1 MASGGTSHNLPLAL
15 LLCLALSSSVG
26 GEAARR
32 FWIENDTF
40 MKDGAPFQIVG
51 GDVHYFR
58 IVPEYWK
65 DRLLRAKALGLNTI
79 QTYVPWNL
87 HEPEPQRWEFKG
99 FADIESYLRLAQELD
114 MLVML
119 RIGPYICGEWDL
131 GGFPPWLLTIEPAL
145 KLRSSDSTYLSLVE
159 RWWGALLPKVAPLL
173 YNNGGPII
181 MVQIENEFGSFGDD
195 KNYLH
200 YLVQLA
206 RRYLGNNVVLYTTD
220 GGAMGNL
227 KNGSI
232 PQDDVFTAVDFE
244 TGSNPW
250 PIFRLQKKYN
260 LPGKSAPLSSE
271 FYTGWLTHWGE
282 SIATTDATSTA
293 KALKTILCRNA
304 SAVLYMAHGGT
315 NFGFYNGANT
325 GQDESNYKADLTSYD
340 YDAPIK
346 EHGDVHN
353 SKYKALRRV
362 IHECTGSPL
371 HPLPSD
377 IEKANYGLV
386 KLQKV
391 ASLFDIIDNIS
402 DPLKGAVSEHPLY
415 MEQIGQMFGFLLYMS
430 EYQGKLSS
438 SVLSIPK
445 VHDRAQVFLS
455 CSTDGVRNRRYAG
468 VIERWSSKTLE
479 IPNLRCSSNISL
491 YILVENMGRV
501 NYGPYI
507 FDRKGILSPIQ
518 IDGITL
524 RHWKM
529 YPLTFNSL
537 DNLPKIQL
545 ITQMPDVRASKVS
558 IIHGHSEKKLQ
569 ESSFYSNE
577 PEFYEGHFHID
588 SESEIKDTFI
598 SFRGWNK
605 GVAFVNN
612 FNIGRFWPARGP
624 QCALYVPAPILRP
637 GDNTIV
643 IFELHG
649 PNPEVTVNSSR
660 SRFHVRSKTVR
671 MAARGVQST
680 VQWIW
685 SPRPVIST
693 LVWCRAAI
701 QRCKVP
707 LRFAPLSAM
716 ISRARFIL

>member
-1 MASGGTSHNLPLAL
+1 MASGGAFHNLLLAVLLYLAL
-15 LLCLALSSSVG
+15 TSSVG
-26 GEAARR
+26 GEASRR

-87 HEPEPQRWEFKG
+87 HEPEPQSWDFKG
-99 FADIESYLRLAQELD
+99 FADLESYLRLAQELG

-119 RIGPYICGEWDL
+119 RVGPYICGEWDL
-131 GGFPPWLLTIEPAL
+131 GGLPPWLLTVEPSL
-145 KLRSSDSTYLSLVE
+145 KLRSSDSTYLSLVG
-159 RWWGALLPKVAPLL
+159 RWWGVLLPKVAPLL
-173 YNNGGPII
+173 YSNGGPII

-206 RRYLGNNVVLYTTD
+206 RRYLGNDIVLYTTD

-232 PQDDVFTAVDFE
+232 SQDDVFAAVDFE

-250 PIFRLQKKYN
+250 PIFRLQKKFN

-282 SIATTDATSTA
+282 SMATTDATSTA
-293 KALKTILCRNA
+293 KALKTILCHNG

-325 GQDESNYKADLTSYD
+325 GQDEFDYKPDLTSYD

-371 HPLPSD
+371 RPLPSD

-402 DPLKGAVSEHPLY
+402 DPLKGAVSEHPLS

-430 EYQGKLSS
+430 EYQGKLPSS
-438 SVLSIPK
+438 ILSIPK

-455 CSTDGVRNRRYAG
+455 CSTDSVRNLRYAG

-479 IPNLRCSSNISL
+479 IPNLGCSSNTSL
-491 YILVENMGRV
+491 YILVENMGRT

-518 IDGITL
+518 LDGITL
-524 RHWKM
+524 CHWKM
-529 YPLTFNSL
+529 YPLTFSSL
-537 DNLPKIQL
+537 DNLPKLQL
-545 ITQMPDVRASKVS
+545 VTQMPDIRASKESV
-558 IIHGHSEKKLQ
+558 IHGHSEKKLQ
-569 ESSFYSNE
+569 ESLFYSNE

-598 SFRGWNK
+598 LFRGWNK

-612 FNIGRFWPARGP
+612 FNIGRFWPFFFQARGP

-637 GDNTIV
+637 GDNIIV

-649 PNPEVTVNSSR
+649 PNPELTVN
-660 SRFHVRSKTVR
+660 
-671 MAARGVQST
+671 
-680 VQWIW
+680 
-685 SPRPVIST
+685 
-693 LVWCRAAI
+693 LVTDPDFTCGPK
-701 QRCKVP
+701 Q
-707 LRFAPLSAM
+707 
-716 ISRARFIL
+716 

>member
-1 MASGGTSHNLPLAL
+1 MASGGTFRNLL
-15 LLCLALSSSVG
+15 LVLPLCLALASLVG
-26 GEAARR
+26 GVASRR

-40 MKDGAPFQIVG
+40 RKDGAPFQIVG

-87 HEPEPQRWEFKG
+87 HEPEPQSWEFKG
-99 FADIESYLRLAQELD
+99 FADIESYLRLAQELE

-145 KLRSSDSTYLSLVE
+145 KLRSSDSSYLSLVE
-159 RWWGALLPKVAPLL
+159 RWWGVLLPKVAPLL
-173 YNNGGPII
+173 YNNGGPVI

-206 RRYLGNNVVLYTTD
+206 RRYLGNDIILYTTD

-232 PQDDVFTAVDFE
+232 PQDDVFAAVDFE

-282 SIATTDATSTA
+282 RIATTDATSTA
-293 KALKTILCRNA
+293 KALKTILCHNG

-325 GQDESNYKADLTSYD
+325 GQDESDYKPDLTSYD

-353 SKYKALRRV
+353 GKYKALRRV
-362 IHECTGSPL
+362 IHECTGTPL

-377 IEKANYGLV
+377 IEKASYGLV

-402 DPLKGAVSEHPLY
+402 DPLKVSVSEHPLY

-430 EYQGKLSS
+430 EYEGKLPSS
-438 SVLSIPK
+438 ILSIPK
-445 VHDRAQVFLS
+445 VHDRAQVFVS
-455 CSTDGVRNRRYAG
+455 CSVDGFRNLRYGG
-468 VIERWSSKTLE
+468 VIERWSNKTLE
-479 IPNLRCSSNISL
+479 IPNLRCSSTTSL

-518 IDGITL
+518 IDGITI

-529 YPLTFNSL
+529 YPLALNSL
-537 DNLPKIQL
+537 DNLPKLQL
-545 ITQMPDVRASKVS
+545 ITQIPYVGASKMS
-558 IIHGHSEKKLQ
+558 IHGDSEKNLQ
-569 ESSFYSNE
+569 ESSSYSNGSISAL
-577 PEFYEGHFHID
+577 PAFYEGHFHID
-588 SESEIKDTFI
+588 HESEIKDTFI

-624 QCALYVPAPILRP
+624 QCALYVPAPILKP
-637 GDNTIV
+637 GDNIVV
-643 IFELHG
+643 IFELHDLNPELTIDFVTDPDFTCG
-649 PNPEVTVNSSR
+649 PN
-660 SRFHVRSKTVR
+660 
-671 MAARGVQST
+671 Q
-680 VQWIW
+680 
-685 SPRPVIST
+685 
-693 LVWCRAAI
+693 
-701 QRCKVP
+701 
-707 LRFAPLSAM
+707 
-716 ISRARFIL
+716 

>member
-1 MASGGTSHNLPLAL
+1 MGSGGAFHFLNILLAL
-15 LLCLALSSSVG
+15 HLCLALASLVGG
-26 GEAARR
+26 GEASRR

-40 MKDGAPFQIVG
+40 RKDGTPFQIVG

-87 HEPEPQRWEFKG
+87 HEPEPQSWEFKG
-99 FADIESYLRLAQELD
+99 FADIESYLRLAQELE

-119 RIGPYICGEWDL
+119 RVGPYICGEWDL

-159 RWWGALLPKVAPLL
+159 RWWGILLPKVAPLL

-206 RRYLGNNVVLYTTD
+206 RRYLGSDIILYTTD
-220 GGAMGNL
+220 GGAVGNL

-232 PQDDVFTAVDFE
+232 PQDGVFAAVDFE
-244 TGSNPW
+244 TGSDPW

-282 SIATTDATSTA
+282 RIATTDATSTA
-293 KALKTILCRNA
+293 KALRKILCHNG

-325 GQDESNYKADLTSYD
+325 GQDESDYKPDLTSYD
-340 YDAPIK
+340 YAT
-346 EHGDVHN
+346 
-353 SKYKALRRV
+353 LRTV
-362 IHECTGSPL
+362 IHECTGTPL

-377 IEKANYGLV
+377 IEKASYGLV

-391 ASLFDIIDNIS
+391 ASLFDIIDYIS
-402 DPLKGAVSEHPLY
+402 DPLKAVVSEHPLY
-415 MEQIGQMFGFLLYMS
+415 MEQIGQ
-430 EYQGKLSS
+430 
-438 SVLSIPK
+438 
-445 VHDRAQVFLS
+445 VHDRAQVFVS
-455 CSTDGVRNRRYAG
+455 CSADGVRNTIYAG
-468 VIERWSSKTLE
+468 VIERWSSNELE
-479 IPNLRCSSNISL
+479 IPNLKCSSNTSL

-518 IDGITL
+518 IDGVTL

-537 DNLPKIQL
+537 DKLLDKLPKLQL
-545 ITQMPDVRASKVS
+545 ITQMPDVGVSKMS
-558 IIHGHSEKKLQ
+558 IHGDSEKKLQ
-569 ESSFYSNE
+569 ESSFSSNE
-577 PEFYEGHFHID
+577 GISSVPKFYEGHFHID

-624 QCALYVPAPILRP
+624 QCALYVPAPLLRL

-649 PNPEVTVNSSR
+649 PNPELTINLVTDPDFTCGPKR
-660 SRFHVRSKTVR
+660 
-671 MAARGVQST
+671 
-680 VQWIW
+680 
-685 SPRPVIST
+685 
-693 LVWCRAAI
+693 
-701 QRCKVP
+701 
-707 LRFAPLSAM
+707 
-716 ISRARFIL
+716 

>member
-1 MASGGTSHNLPLAL
+1 MAFSGGHLRDLLLAL
-15 LLCLALSSSVG
+15 ALCLALASPSVG
-26 GEAARR
+26 GEASRT
-32 FWIENDTF
+32 FWIEDDTF
-40 MKDGAPFQIVG
+40 RKDGAPFQIVG

-99 FADIESYLRLAQELD
+99 FADIEAYLKLAQELE

-119 RIGPYICGEWDL
+119 RVGPYICGEWDL

-159 RWWGALLPKVAPLL
+159 RWWGVLLPKVASLL
-173 YNNGGPII
+173 YKNGGPII

-195 KNYLH
+195 KKYLH
-200 YLVQLA
+200 YLVELA
-206 RRYLGNNVVLYTTD
+206 RRYLGNDIILLVYTTD
-220 GGAMGNL
+220 GGAIGNL

-232 PQDDVFTAVDFE
+232 PQDDVFAAVDFE

-250 PIFRLQKKYN
+250 PIFRLQKQYN

-282 SIATTDATSTA
+282 SIATTGAASTA
-293 KALKTILCRNA
+293 KALKTILCRNG
-304 SAVLYMAHGGT
+304 SAVVQMAHGGT

-325 GQDESNYKADLTSYD
+325 GQNESDYKPDLTSYD

-362 IHECTGSPL
+362 IHECTGAPL

-377 IEKANYGLV
+377 IEKASYGLL

-391 ASLFDIIDNIS
+391 ASFFDIIDSIS
-402 DPLKGAVSEHPLY
+402 DPLKVTVSEYPLY
-415 MEQIGQMFGFLLYMS
+415 MEQIGQII
-430 EYQGKLSS
+430 
-438 SVLSIPK
+438 LSIPK
-445 VHDRAQVFLS
+445 VHDRAQVFVS
-455 CSTDGVRNRRYAG
+455 CSLGDVRNPRYAG
-468 VIERWSSKTLE
+468 VIERWSSNTLE
-479 IPNLRCSSNISL
+479 IPNLSCSSNTTL

-507 FDRKGILSPIQ
+507 FDRKGILSPVH

-524 RHWKM
+524 RNWKM
-529 YPLTFNSL
+529 YPLSFNVL
-537 DNLPKIQL
+537 DNLPKLQL
-545 ITQMPDVRASKVS
+545 ITQMPDVR
-558 IIHGHSEKKLQ
+558 ELT
-569 ESSFYSNE
+569 FYSNE
-577 PEFYEGHFHID
+577 SISAEPKFYEGHFHIE

-624 QCALYVPAPILRP
+624 QCALYVPSPILRI
-637 GDNTIV
+637 GDNIVV

-649 PNPEVTVNSSR
+649 PNPELTINFVKDPDFTCGA
-660 SRFHVRSKTVR
+660 K
-671 MAARGVQST
+671 Q
-680 VQWIW
+680 
-685 SPRPVIST
+685 
-693 LVWCRAAI
+693 
-701 QRCKVP
+701 
-707 LRFAPLSAM
+707 
-716 ISRARFIL
+716 

>member
-1 MASGGTSHNLPLAL
+1 MAAGGAFLNLLLAL
-15 LLCLALSSSVG
+15 HLCLVLASSVG
-26 GEAARR
+26 GEAQRR
-32 FWIENDTF
+32 FWIENDAF
-40 MKDGAPFQIVG
+40 WKDGSPFQIVG

-87 HEPEPQRWEFKG
+87 HESEPQSWEFKG
-99 FADIESYLRLAQELD
+99 FADIESYMRLAQELE

-119 RIGPYICGEWDL
+119 RVGPYICGEWDL

-145 KLRSSDSTYLSLVE
+145 KLRSSDSAYLSLVD
-159 RWWGALLPKVAPLL
+159 RWWGVLLPKVAPLL

-200 YLVQLA
+200 HLVQLA
-206 RRYLGNNVVLYTTD
+206 RRYLGSDIILYTTD

-232 PQDDVFTAVDFE
+232 PQDDVFAAVDFE

-282 SIATTDATSTA
+282 RIATTDATSTA
-293 KALKTILCRNA
+293 KALRKILCHNG

-325 GQDESNYKADLTSYD
+325 GQDESDYKADLTSYD

-353 SKYKALRRV
+353 SKYKELRRV
-362 IHECTGSPL
+362 IHECTGTPL

-377 IEKANYGLV
+377 IEKASYGLV

-391 ASLFDIIDNIS
+391 ASLFDIIDYIS
-402 DPLKGAVSEHPLY
+402 DPLKAAVSEHPLY

-430 EYQGKLSS
+430 EYQAKLPSS
-438 SVLSIPK
+438 ILSIPK
-445 VHDRAQVFLS
+445 VHDRAQVFVS
-455 CSTDGVRNRRYAG
+455 CSTDGVRNTRYAG
-468 VIERWSSKTLE
+468 VIERWSNKALE
-479 IPNLRCSSNISL
+479 IPNLKCSSNTSL

-518 IDGITL
+518 IDGIAL
-524 RHWKM
+524 NYWKM

-537 DNLPKIQL
+537 DNLPKLQL
-545 ITQMPDVRASKVS
+545 ITQMPDVGTSKMS
-558 IIHGHSEKKLQ
+558 IHGDSKNKLQ
-569 ESSFYSNE
+569 KSSFYSNAEGISAE
-577 PEFYEGHFHID
+577 PAFYEGHFHID

-624 QCALYVPAPILRP
+624 QCALYVPAPIFRL
-637 GDNTIV
+637 GDNIVV

-649 PNPEVTVNSSR
+649 PNPELNINLVTEPD
-660 SRFHVRSKTVR
+660 FTC
-671 MAARGVQST
+671 GPEQ
-680 VQWIW
+680 
-685 SPRPVIST
+685 
-693 LVWCRAAI
+693 
-701 QRCKVP
+701 
-707 LRFAPLSAM
+707 
-716 ISRARFIL
+716 

>member
-1 MASGGTSHNLPLAL
+1 MASGGTFRNLLLVLPLY
-15 LLCLALSSSVG
+15 LALASLVG
-26 GEAARR
+26 GEASRR

-40 MKDGAPFQIVG
+40 RKDGVPFQIVG

-87 HEPEPQRWEFKG
+87 HEPEPQSWKFKG
-99 FADIESYLRLAQELD
+99 FTDIESYLRLAQELE

-119 RIGPYICGEWDL
+119 RVGPYICGEWDL

-145 KLRSSDSTYLSLVE
+145 KLRSSDSSYLSLVE
-159 RWWGALLPKVAPLL
+159 RWWGVLLLKVAPLL
-173 YNNGGPII
+173 YNNGGPVI

-200 YLVQLA
+200 HLVQLA
-206 RRYLGNNVVLYTTD
+206 RRYLGNDIILYTTD
-220 GGAMGNL
+220 GGALGNL

-232 PQDDVFTAVDFE
+232 PQDDVFAAVDFE

-250 PIFRLQKKYN
+250 PIFKLQKKYN
-260 LPGKSAPLSSE
+260 LPGKSVPLSSE

-282 SIATTDATSTA
+282 RIATTDATSTA
-293 KALKTILCRNA
+293 KALKTILCHNG

-325 GQDESNYKADLTSYD
+325 GQDESDYKADLTSYD

-353 SKYKALRRV
+353 AKYKALRRV
-362 IHECTGSPL
+362 IHECTGTPL
-371 HPLPSD
+371 HPLPAN
-377 IEKANYGLV
+377 IKKASYGIM

-391 ASLFDIIDNIS
+391 VSLFDIIDNIN
-402 DPLKGAVSEHPLY
+402 DPLKVSVSEHPLY

-430 EYQGKLSS
+430 EYQGKLPSS
-438 SVLSIPK
+438 ILSIPK
-445 VHDRAQVFLS
+445 VHDRAQVFVS
-455 CSTDGVRNRRYAG
+455 CSAGVRTLRYCG
-468 VIERWSSKTLE
+468 VIERWSNKTLE
-479 IPNLRCSSNISL
+479 IPNLRCSSKTSL

-529 YPLTFNSL
+529 YPLALSSL
-537 DNLPKIQL
+537 DILPKLQL
-545 ITQMPDVRASKVS
+545 ITQIPYAGASKMS
-558 IIHGHSEKKLQ
+558 IHGDSEKILQ
-569 ESSFYSNE
+569 DSSCCSNE
-577 PEFYEGHFHID
+577 STSAEPAFYEGHFLID
-588 SESEIKDTFI
+588 NETELRDTFI

-624 QCALYVPAPILRP
+624 QCTLYVPAPILRP
-637 GDNTIV
+637 GDNIVV
-643 IFELHG
+643 IFELHAPNHELTIDFTTDPDFTCG
-649 PNPEVTVNSSR
+649 PE
-660 SRFHVRSKTVR
+660 
-671 MAARGVQST
+671 Q
-680 VQWIW
+680 
-685 SPRPVIST
+685 
-693 LVWCRAAI
+693 
-701 QRCKVP
+701 
-707 LRFAPLSAM
+707 
-716 ISRARFIL
+716 

>member
-1 MASGGTSHNLPLAL
+1 
-15 LLCLALSSSVG
+15 
-26 GEAARR
+26 
-32 FWIENDTF
+32 
-40 MKDGAPFQIVG
+40 
-51 GDVHYFR
+51 
-58 IVPEYWK
+58 
-65 DRLLRAKALGLNTI
+65 
-79 QTYVPWNL
+79 
-87 HEPEPQRWEFKG
+87 
-99 FADIESYLRLAQELD
+99 

-159 RWWGALLPKVAPLL
+159 RWWEVLLPKVAPLL
-173 YNNGGPII
+173 YSNGGPVI

-206 RRYLGNNVVLYTTD
+206 RRYLGNNIVLYTTD

-232 PQDDVFTAVDFE
+232 AQDDVFAAVDFE

-260 LPGKSAPLSSE
+260 LPGKSARLSSE

-293 KALKTILCRNA
+293 KALKRILCHNA

-325 GQDESNYKADLTSYD
+325 GQDESDYKADLTSYD

-362 IHECTGSPL
+362 IHECTGTPL

-402 DPLKGAVSEHPLY
+402 DPFKIAVSEHPLY

-430 EYQGKLSS
+430 EYQGKIPSS
-438 SVLSIPK
+438 ILSIPK

-455 CSTDGVRNRRYAG
+455 CSTDGIRSPRYAG
-468 VIERWSSKTLE
+468 VIERWSSKTLQL
-479 IPNLRCSSNISL
+479 PNLRCSSNTSL
-491 YILVENMGRV
+491 YVLVENMGRV
-501 NYGPYI
+501 NYGSYI

-537 DNLPKIQL
+537 DNLPKLQL
-545 ITQMPDVRASKVS
+545 VTQMPDAWASKVPV
-558 IIHGHSEKKLQ
+558 IHGHSEKKLQ
-569 ESSFYSNE
+569 ESSFYSNA
-577 PEFYEGHFHID
+577 PEFYEGHFHIN

-624 QCALYVPAPILRP
+624 QCALYVPAPILKP
-637 GDNTIV
+637 GDNIIV

-649 PNPEVTVNSSR
+649 PNPEVTVN
-660 SRFHVRSKTVR
+660 
-671 MAARGVQST
+671 
-680 VQWIW
+680 
-685 SPRPVIST
+685 
-693 LVWCRAAI
+693 LVTDPDFTCGPN
-701 QRCKVP
+701 Q
-707 LRFAPLSAM
+707 
-716 ISRARFIL
+716 

>member
-1 MASGGTSHNLPLAL
+1 MTAGGTFQNLLLAL
-15 LLCLALSSSVG
+15 ALCLVLAPSV
-26 GEAARR
+26 ASNASRR

-40 MKDGAPFQIVG
+40 QKDGAPFQIVG

-99 FADIESYLRLAQELD
+99 FADIESYLRLAQEQE

-119 RIGPYICGEWDL
+119 RVGPYICGEWDL

-159 RWWGALLPKVAPLL
+159 RWWGVLLPKVAPLL
-173 YNNGGPII
+173 YNNEGPVI

-200 YLVQLA
+200 YLVELA
-206 RRYLGNNVVLYTTD
+206 RRYLGNDIILYTTD
-220 GGAMGNL
+220 GGAIGNL

-232 PQDDVFTAVDFE
+232 PQDDVFAAVDFE

-250 PIFRLQKKYN
+250 PIFRLQKQYN

-271 FYTGWLTHWGE
+271 YYTGWLTHWGE
-282 SIATTDATSTA
+282 SIATTDATRTA
-293 KALKTILCRNA
+293 KALKTILCHNG

-325 GQDESNYKADLTSYD
+325 GQNEYDYKPDLTSYD

-362 IHECTGSPL
+362 IHECTGTPL

-402 DPLKGAVSEHPLY
+402 DPLKVSVSEHPLY
-415 MEQIGQMFGFLLYMS
+415 MEQMGQMFGFLLYMS
-430 EYQGKLSS
+430 EYQGKRPYSI
-438 SVLSIPK
+438 LSIPK
-445 VHDRAQVFLS
+445 VHDRAQVFVS
-455 CSTDGVRNRRYAG
+455 CSVDGVRNPIYAG

-479 IPNLRCSSNISL
+479 IPNLSCSSNTSL

-507 FDRKGILSPIQ
+507 FDRKGILSTVQ

-524 RHWKM
+524 HHWKM
-529 YPLTFNSL
+529 YPLSFNAL
-537 DNLPKIQL
+537 DNLPKLQV
-545 ITQMPDVRASKVS
+545 ITQMPDVRASVVS
-558 IIHGHSEKKLQ
+558 IHGDSEKKLQ
-569 ESSFYSNE
+569 ELSFYSNENISEE

-637 GDNTIV
+637 GDNIVV

-649 PNPEVTVNSSR
+649 PNPELTIN
-660 SRFHVRSKTVR
+660 
-671 MAARGVQST
+671 
-680 VQWIW
+680 
-685 SPRPVIST
+685 
-693 LVWCRAAI
+693 LVKDPDFTCG
-701 QRCKVP
+701 
-707 LRFAPLSAM
+707 S
-716 ISRARFIL
+716 

>member
-1 MASGGTSHNLPLAL
+1 MASGGTFQNLLLAL
-15 LLCLALSSSVG
+15 LLCLALASSVG
-26 GEAARR
+26 GEASRR
-32 FWIENDTF
+32 FCIVNDTF
-40 MKDGAPFQIVG
+40 VKDGAPFQIVG

-87 HEPEPQRWEFKG
+87 HEPEPQKWEFTG
-99 FADIESYLRLAQELD
+99 FADIESYLRLAHELD
-114 MLVML
+114 MFVML
-119 RIGPYICGEWDL
+119 RVGPYICGEWDL

-159 RWWGALLPKVAPLL
+159 RWWEVLLPKVAPLL
-173 YNNGGPII
+173 YSNGGPVI

-206 RRYLGNNVVLYTTD
+206 RRYLGNNIVLYTTD

-232 PQDDVFTAVDFE
+232 PQDDVFAAVDFE

-293 KALKTILCRNA
+293 KALKRILCHNA

-325 GQDESNYKADLTSYD
+325 GQDESDYKADLTSYD

-362 IHECTGSPL
+362 IHECTGTPL

-377 IEKANYGLV
+377 IEKANYGPV
-386 KLQKV
+386 KLQKL

-402 DPLKGAVSEHPLY
+402 DPLKVAVSEHPLY

-430 EYQGKLSS
+430 EYQGKLPSS
-438 SVLSIPK
+438 ILSVPK

-455 CSTDGVRNRRYAG
+455 CSTDGIRSPRYAG

-479 IPNLRCSSNISL
+479 LPNLRCLSNTSL

-501 NYGPYI
+501 NYGSYI

-524 RHWKM
+524 HHWKM

-545 ITQMPDVRASKVS
+545 ITQMPDARATKVS
-558 IIHGHSEKKLQ
+558 IIHDHSEKKLQ
-569 ESSFYSNE
+569 ESSFYSNA

-624 QCALYVPAPILRP
+624 QCALYVPAPILKP
-637 GDNTIV
+637 GDNIIV

-649 PNPEVTVNSSR
+649 PNPEITVN
-660 SRFHVRSKTVR
+660 
-671 MAARGVQST
+671 
-680 VQWIW
+680 
-685 SPRPVIST
+685 
-693 LVWCRAAI
+693 LVTDPDFTCGPN
-701 QRCKVP
+701 Q
-707 LRFAPLSAM
+707 
-716 ISRARFIL
+716 

>member
-1 MASGGTSHNLPLAL
+1 MASGGTFRNLLLVLPLY
-15 LLCLALSSSVG
+15 LALASLVG
-26 GEAARR
+26 GEASRR

-40 MKDGAPFQIVG
+40 RKDGVPFQIVG

-87 HEPEPQRWEFKG
+87 HEPEPQSWKFKG
-99 FADIESYLRLAQELD
+99 FTDIESYLRLAQELE

-119 RIGPYICGEWDL
+119 RVGPYICGEWDL

-145 KLRSSDSTYLSLVE
+145 KLRSSDSSYLSLVE
-159 RWWGALLPKVAPLL
+159 RWWGVLLLKVAPLL
-173 YNNGGPII
+173 YNNGGPVI

-200 YLVQLA
+200 HLVQLA
-206 RRYLGNNVVLYTTD
+206 RRYLGNDIILYTTD
-220 GGAMGNL
+220 GGALGNL

-232 PQDDVFTAVDFE
+232 PQDDVFAAVDFE

-250 PIFRLQKKYN
+250 PIFKLQKKYN
-260 LPGKSAPLSSE
+260 LPGKSVPLSSE

-282 SIATTDATSTA
+282 RIATTDATSTA
-293 KALKTILCRNA
+293 KALKTILCHNG

-325 GQDESNYKADLTSYD
+325 GQDESDYKADLTSYD

-353 SKYKALRRV
+353 AKYKALRRV
-362 IHECTGSPL
+362 IHECTGTPL
-371 HPLPSD
+371 HPLPAN
-377 IEKANYGLV
+377 IKKASYGIM

-391 ASLFDIIDNIS
+391 VSLFDIIDNIN
-402 DPLKGAVSEHPLY
+402 DPLKVSVSEHPLY

-430 EYQGKLSS
+430 EYQGKLPSS
-438 SVLSIPK
+438 ILSIPK
-445 VHDRAQVFLS
+445 VHDRAQVFVS
-455 CSTDGVRNRRYAG
+455 CSAGVRTLRYCG
-468 VIERWSSKTLE
+468 VIERWSNKTLE
-479 IPNLRCSSNISL
+479 IPNLRCSSKTSL

-529 YPLTFNSL
+529 YPLALNSL
-537 DNLPKIQL
+537 DILPKLQL
-545 ITQMPDVRASKVS
+545 ITQIPYAGASKMS
-558 IIHGHSEKKLQ
+558 IHGDSEKILQ
-569 ESSFYSNE
+569 ESSCCSNE
-577 PEFYEGHFHID
+577 STSAEPAFYEGHFRID
-588 SESEIKDTFI
+588 NETEIKDTFI

-624 QCALYVPAPILRP
+624 QCTLYVPAPILRP
-637 GDNTIV
+637 GDNIVV
-643 IFELHG
+643 IFELHAPNHELTIDFTTDPDFTCG
-649 PNPEVTVNSSR
+649 PE
-660 SRFHVRSKTVR
+660 
-671 MAARGVQST
+671 Q
-680 VQWIW
+680 
-685 SPRPVIST
+685 
-693 LVWCRAAI
+693 
-701 QRCKVP
+701 
-707 LRFAPLSAM
+707 
-716 ISRARFIL
+716 